1 MYLEV
6 IFQHPRLNSPI
17 NLQVFSHRCAQKD
30 GWGYRW
36 SWAAPSWPPLLANQ
50 LISCCHVGSRE
61 ISWSAGA
68 TWGPEKSA
76 DQLLPRGQWA
86 PHKIRWSDGATWAL
100 EKLADQLLAVAKW
113 EPEGNEL
120 ISCCHVDTRECQLA
134 GMTRSEPYSQFQN
147 LPAGCR
153 GWSIPGNGANDMM
166 EFVWCTSKWSKLQ
179 PWAFCR
185 IERTIWGSI
194 PRNSINDRMDI
205 LTGWNTSRRVQ
216 SIRWIF
222 CRMEHR

>member
-17 NLQVFSHRCAQKD
+17 NLQVFSNRCAQKD
-30 GWGYRW
+30 GWGYRG

-50 LISCCHVGSRE
+50 
-61 ISWSAGA
+61 
-68 TWGPEKSA
+68 
-76 DQLLPRGQWA
+76 
-86 PHKIRWSDGATWAL
+86 
-100 EKLADQLLAVAKW
+100 
-113 EPEGNEL
+113 L